1 MPDTRPGLKFDSNGV
16 CYACI
21 HFEQQKNTD
30 WEKRWKEL
38 EALCD
43 KYRGKNGN
51 DYDCAIAVSGGKDS
65 HFQTYII
72 KEKLKMNPVLITTG
86 NLDWTDTGRKN
97 LENLS
102 DEFGCDMIM
111 AVPNRKVARKMLRK
125 SFEDI
130 GSPGWYL
137 DASIYAFP
145 VKIAQ
150 KLGVKLLI
158 YGEDINYMYGG
169 EHDSETS
176 HATLQSKN
184 DVVKPVWEKRIED
197 GILTEQ
203 ELNSVKQPEPEEI
216 QNSGL
221 EMIYLS
227 YFVPWNSHN
236 NYEIAKRWGFKHLGH
251 EYQREGSVDNYD
263 QIDSIGY
270 LFNPFLKYPKFG
282 HSIAT
287 DIASRW
293 IRYGLKTRE
302 EMIPYIEEYDGKLDQ
317 GTLEKFCEFT
327 KMSVSEF
334 YKILDK
340 WYNPELFEQ
349 DNHGVWH
356 PKFKVGIGLI
366 DK

>member
-111 AVPNRKVARKMLRK
+111 SVPNRKVARKMLRK

-169 EHDSETS
+169 EHDSETP

-184 DVVKPVWEKRIED
+184 DVVKPVWEKWFED

-317 GTLEKFCEFT
+317 GTVEKFCEFT

>member
-1 MPDTRPGLKFDSNGV
+1 MPDTRPGLKFDSNGI

-21 HFEQQKNTD
+21 HYEKQKTTD
-30 WEKRWKEL
+30 WNKRWKEL
-38 EALCD
+38 ERLCD

-51 DYDCAIAVSGGKDS
+51 GYDCAIAVSGGKDS

-72 KEKLKMNPVLITTG
+72 KEKLKMNPVLLTTG
-86 NLDWTDTGRKN
+86 NLDWTDTGRRN
-97 LENLS
+97 IENLS

-111 AVPNRKVARKMLRK
+111 SIPNRKVARIMLRK

-145 VKIAQ
+145 VKLAQ
-150 KLGVKLLI
+150 KLGIKLLI
-158 YGEDINYMYGG
+158 YGEDINYIYGG
-169 EHDSETS
+169 EHDTETAS
-176 HATLQSKN
+176 AALQSKN
-184 DVVKPVWEKRIED
+184 DVVKPIWEQWFKD
-197 GILTEQ
+197 GLLTEQ
-203 ELNSVKQPEPEEI
+203 DLNSVKQPDPQEI
-216 QNSGL
+216 QNSEL

-227 YFVPWNSHN
+227 YFVPWNSHY
-236 NYEIAKRWGFKHLGH
+236 NYQVAKRWGFNHLGH
-251 EYQREGSVDNYD
+251 EYTREGSVDNYD

-302 EMIPYIEEYDGKLDQ
+302 EMIPFVEQCDGQLDQ
-317 GTLEKFCEFT
+317 GTVEKFCEFT
-327 KMSVSEF
+327 KMSTSEF
-334 YKILDK
+334 YMILDK

-349 DNHGVWH
+349 DSYGVWH
-356 PKFKVGIGLI
+356 KKFKVGQ
-366 DK
+366 